1 MIDEIVHQ
9 ESECLMSADSIKHVF
24 VLMLEN
30 RAFDHMLGYSGIT
43 GSDAESGEPT
53 KVNGVDGSEVNTYNG
68 TPYLTKQG
76 ADWVMPVDPGHE
88 FLEVLEQLSGPGV
101 AYPSGGAY
109 PPINNSGFVTSY
121 VAVCAAAQKQ
131 SDPGE
136 IMKCYGP
143 NQLPVLNAL
152 AREFVICDRWHASM
166 PGPTWPN
173 RMCLHA
179 ASSGGLDHSPTTA
192 EIVLWETL
200 NGFQFSKGT
209 IFDALKQKNVS
220 RRLYGGDD
228 FPMLAA
234 LKGIG
239 LDDIRPYHYFAQD
252 LQDNYL
258 YAYTFIEP
266 SYNATADYKCST
278 SQHPLDDVTRG
289 EALIKCTY
297 EAIRN
302 SPIWNNSLLILTW
315 DEHGGFYDHVVPP
328 EAVAPGDT
336 VPGSSHNQYG
346 FTFERCGLRVP
357 AVIISPLIPRNL
369 IDHRLY
375 DHASVPATLEV
386 IFDLQPL
393 TNRDGAAKDLT
404 PLLTLSAPRADAPT
418 RLPSPAQSGVGGCPP
433 FSCSGPELMEL
444 ASVIPE
450 VSDPTA
456 SVNIGNLPSVI
467 HAAMRQD
474 LALDPTQKDQIL
486 AQVSSLRTRGDAA
499 KYLEK
504 VRQKLRAM
512 PGPASPKA

>member
-1 MIDEIVHQ
+1 MGA
-9 ESECLMSADSIKHVF
+9 ESITHVF
-24 VLMLEN
+24 VLVLEN

-43 GSDAESGEPT
+43 GIDAESGQPT
-53 KVNGVDGSEVNTYNG
+53 KVNGVVGSEANSYNG
-68 TPYLTKQG
+68 TPYLIRQG
-76 ADWVMPVDPGHE
+76 AAWVMPVDPGHE
-88 FLEVLEQLSGPGV
+88 FLEVLEQLGGPSA

-109 PPINNSGFVTSY
+109 PPINNSGFAVSY
-121 VAVCAAAQKQ
+121 AAACAGAHKQ
-131 SDPGE
+131 SDPSE

-143 NQLPVLNAL
+143 DQLPVVNAL
-152 AREFVICDRWHASM
+152 AREFVICDSWHASM

-173 RMCLHA
+173 RMFLHA

-200 NGFQFSKGT
+200 DGFQFPRGT
-209 IFDALKQKNVS
+209 IFDALKKNNIS
-220 RRLYGGDD
+220 RCLYGGDD

-239 LDDIRPYHYFAQD
+239 LGDIRPYHDFPQD
-252 LQDNYL
+252 LQGNYP

-302 SPIWNNSLLILTW
+302 SPVWNSSLLIITW
-315 DEHGGFYDHVVPP
+315 DEHGGFYDHVAPP
-328 EAVAPGDT
+328 VAVSPGDT
-336 VPGSSHNQYG
+336 VPGSGHNQYG
-346 FTFERCGLRVP
+346 FTFERYGLRVP

-386 IFDLQPL
+386 LFGLQPL

-404 PLLTLSAPRADAPT
+404 PLLTLSTPRADTPT
-418 RLPSPAQSGVGGCPP
+418 SLPSPAQSGLGECPP
-433 FSCSGPELMEL
+433 FSCSGPALMEL
-444 ASVIPE
+444 ASVTPA
-450 VSDPTA
+450 VSDPAA
-456 SVNIGNLPSVI
+456 SVNVGNLPSVI
-467 HAAMRQD
+467 HAALRQD

-486 AQVSSLRTRGDAA
+486 AQVSSLKTRGDAA
-499 KYLEK
+499 KYLEQ
-504 VRQKLRAM
+504 VRKKIRAA
-512 PGPASPKA
+512 PVRPPISG